1 MYYPHSTDRKTES
14 WRDHVTS
21 LIHIIRRQPSQMSSS
36 ALGFRAGPA
45 GVAVL
50 GQSGAGHGGEQ
61 CKISA
66 CSPVEWDPDT
76 T

>member
-1 MYYPHSTDRKTES
+1 MYYPHSTDKKTES

-21 LIHIIRRQPSQMSSS
+21 LIHMIGRHPSRMSSS

-50 GQSGAGHGGEQ
+50 GQSGAGLGGEH

-66 CSPVEWDPDT
+66 CSFVEWGPNT